1 MSLFTNH
8 LKKEA
13 ELIRLGLGLFE
24 AYSKDLAQGKKIPT
38 EDMRMAVFAMQTA
51 FETSHLAKE
60 ESILY
65 PALKNSK
72 EWKTLPPEIQNVLEL
87 NMAEHEKSRKC
98 LLELRLGI
106 DIYDRDSWHTK
117 IVMWCLEDFISH
129 LTEYLEQ
136 EENEVLSIADRI
148 LNSSDQKN
156 LLQTAQSFELSQGID
171 QLRGSRLIFN
181 RLRRARGMTAA

>member
-24 AYSKDLAQGKKIPT
+24 AFSKDFAQGKEIPT

-65 PALKNSK
+65 PALKNSR
-72 EWKTLPPEIQNVLEL
+72 EWKSQPPEIQNVLEL
-87 NMAEHEKSRKC
+87 NMAEHQKSRNS

-106 DIYDRDSWHTK
+106 DIYDQNSLHTK
-117 IVMWCLEDFISH
+117 IVTWCLEDLISH
-129 LTEYLEQ
+129 LTDYLEK
-136 EENEVLSIADRI
+136 EENMILSIADQI
-148 LNSSDQKN
+148 LNSSEQKN
-156 LLQTAQSFELSQGID
+156 LLQSAQKFELAQGID

-181 RLRRARGMTAA
+181 RLRKARGMTAA